1 MAIVR
6 SDEWI
11 QTNKTKI
18 RMKKLFLSLFIFGI
32 LNQIQTQTGPPTVD
46 MLADR
51 VEHKVLEWRR
61 HIHQYPELSNRE
73 FETAKMVAEHLKSLG
88 IEVQIEMAH
97 TGVKGI
103 LRGGKPGPVVA
114 LRADMDAL
122 PVTERVDIP
131 FASKVTSRSLGKDVG
146 VMHACGHDTHVAILM
161 GVAEILSTMRDDIK
175 GTIVFIFQPA
185 EEGAPPG
192 EEGGAKLMVKEG
204 VLKDNGVDVI
214 FGLHINSKTE
224 VGHVNYKPGGTL
236 AAVNRLVIKVKG
248 KQTHGST
255 PWTGVDPI
263 AVSAQIIQGLQH
275 IISRQ
280 TQLTKEAAV
289 ISIGKISGGVRSN
302 IIPEE
307 VEMIGTIRTLDT
319 EMQKKVHAD
328 IRRTATKIAESVGAT
343 AEVTIEEGYPVTYN
357 DPALTA
363 QMLSTIESSAGKE
376 NVHLIDART
385 GAEDFSFFAK
395 EVPGLFLFVGGMP
408 KGMDPAEAA
417 PHHTPDFFIDDS
429 GLDLGVKL
437 LCNLTMD
444 YMIKN
449 RK

>member
-1 MAIVR
+1 
-6 SDEWI
+6 
-11 QTNKTKI
+11 
-18 RMKKLFLSLFIFGI
+18 MKNLLMIAFFFLAQAVVWGQGSVY
-32 LNQIQTQTGPPTVD
+32 TMMD
-46 MLADR
+46 KR
-51 VEHKVLEWRR
+51 VAKVKDKVVEWRR
-61 HIHQYPELSNRE
+61 HLHENPELSNRE
-73 FETAKMVAEHLKSLG
+73 FKTAAYIEKHLKGLG
-88 IEVQIEMAH
+88 LKVQTGVAH
-97 TGVKGI
+97 TGLVAI
-103 LRGGKPGPVVA
+103 LEGGKPGPTVA
-114 LRADMDAL
+114 LRADIDGL
-122 PVTERVDIP
+122 PVVERAPIP
-131 FASKVTSRSLGKDVG
+131 FASKVKTTFLGQEVG
-146 VMHACGHDTHVAILM
+146 VMHACGHDTHIAMLM
-161 GVAEILSTMRDDIK
+161 GAAEVLVSMK
-175 GTIVFIFQPA
+175 NQLAGKVVFIFQPA

-248 KQTHGST
+248 VQTHGST
-255 PWTGVDPI
+255 PWTGIDPI

-357 DPALTA
+357 NPDLTA

-408 KGMDPAEAA
+408 KGMDPAKAA